1 MDRLNWSQAEKKV
14 AKRAYDAALDK
25 EYVALL
31 QKLKDMSQK
40 AKNPEDI
47 WTIHNFL
54 SQQRKTMD
62 QKYDYRYS
70 QLIFVFGRLIRE
82 KWIDENDLEGL
93 NEEKLNAIRYIA
105 SL

>member
-1 MDRLNWSQAEKKV
+1 MQSGRTMPHLI
-14 AKRAYDAALDK
+14 

-40 AKNPEDI
+40 AKNPGDI
-47 WTIHNFL
+47 WTIHDFL